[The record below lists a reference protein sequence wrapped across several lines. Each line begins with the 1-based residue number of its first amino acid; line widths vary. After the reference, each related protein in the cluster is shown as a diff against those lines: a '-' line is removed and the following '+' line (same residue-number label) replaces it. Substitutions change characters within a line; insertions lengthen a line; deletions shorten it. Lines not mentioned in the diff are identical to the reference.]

1 MNLKKKHFNKRLF
14 YWKTTTKKKINKVK
28 YQNVK
33 QFKIQTMQTKHW

>member
-14 YWKTTTKKKINKVK
+14 YWKTTTKKNNKVK